1 MKHSNSKSWKSIN
14 FVKHL
19 LTYSASSLDNPK
31 KSFKLKSW
39 TFFIFVPSFF
49 IQNQLEFQK
58 LNSQRSSI
66 CFAVDVE
73 GEIMDWIDFKH
84 CMSFI
89 TLGTLKLSNLK
100 YCSMQI
106 ESYCCW
112 AQSEK
117 KGGSML
123 CFHEKSK
130 RILQVDTQ
138 IHLWS
143 KYFLHFAN
151 MWKRFFF

>member
-1 MKHSNSKSWKSIN
+1 MRHSNSKTWKSIN

-19 LTYSASSLDNPK
+19 LTYIYNPK

-39 TFFIFVPSFF
+39 TFFIF
-49 IQNQLEFQK
+49 IQNQLGFQK
-58 LNSQRSSI
+58 FNSQHSSI
-66 CFAVDVE
+66 CFSFE
-73 GEIMDWIDFKH
+73 GEIVDWLDLKH

-89 TLGTLKLSNLK
+89 TLGALKLSNLK
-100 YCSMQI
+100 YYSMQI
-106 ESYCCW
+106 ESYSCR

-117 KGGSML
+117 KGGSNMR

-130 RILQVDTQ
+130 RILQIDTHTE

-143 KYFLHFAN
+143 KYFVHFAN
-151 MWKRFFF
+151 MWKSFFSLW